1 MRTARTV
8 VPAKLVVGMAA
19 GGLLLAGCTQSVDEA
34 SGDFCSNVDALEA
47 ELVSLGSL
55 VDGDATVDD
64 VEAQRDA
71 VSDAYDNL
79 ASSGGDLDEAVSAA
93 ADDAYGSYQDAVDAI
108 PGDASVTEAVT
119 AYAAAAQAYVADLA
133 TIAVDAGCES

>member
-8 VPAKLVVGMAA
+8 APAKLAIGMAA
-19 GGLLLAGCTQSVDEA
+19 GALLLAGCTQSVDEA
-34 SGDFCSNVDALEA
+34 SGDFCSNADALEA

-93 ADDAYGSYQDAVDAI
+93 ADDAYSSYQDAVDAI
-108 PGDASVTEAVT
+108 PGDASVTEAAT